1 MFAYLSLL
9 VQSGAMDEV
18 NLSFL
23 IAGHTHCPLDQYFS
37 VLGKAI
43 HKANFIGVKRH
54 ILFDLHS
61 FSLLMIGLLF
71 VACLFVRA

>member
-23 IAGHTHCPLDQYFS
+23 IAGHTHCPLDQYFLCLAKLLIKPIS
-37 VLGKAI
+37 YRCEAP
-43 HKANFIGVKRH
+43 H
-54 ILFDLHS
+54 FD
-61 FSLLMIGLLF
+61 
-71 VACLFVRA
+71 